1 MTRVTVSDITS
12 GRVDLARLA
21 EERGGWLGAGPAQ
34 DPVSEAIDAEIG
46 ARRTALTPCPALV
59 SDFDPAGLAPR

>member
-1 MTRVTVSDITS
+1 MTRWADIQA

-34 DPVSEAIDAEIG
+34 DPMSEAIDAEIG
-46 ARRTALTPCPALV
+46 RRAPTPCPALV
-59 SDFDPAGLAPR
+59 SDFNPGGMGRL